1 MEAGKVGIRRYW
13 KVREDANP
21 YDPEWELYLEERLRW
36 QLEGTL
42 AGRSRIE
49 YLWKAQRGQCPACRQ
64 ALRATEKLWHVH
76 HRQWRSRGGSDTADN
91 QELLHGNCHRQIHA
105 RKKS

>member
-1 MEAGKVGIRRYW
+1 MPANGPIELMEAGKVGIRRYW
-13 KVREDANP
+13 KVRADANP

-49 YLWKAQRGQCPACRQ
+49 YL
-64 ALRATEKLWHVH
+64 L
-76 HRQWRSRGGSDTADN
+76 RGGICCSGIN
-91 QELLHGNCHRQIHA
+91 HLSVYMSLGP
-105 RKKS
+105 